1 MAVSYVGEGTRV
13 SVGKAN
19 AGSLRGEIS
28 HAFSG
33 DETSA
38 WIGETWFGKQ
48 VGGVKLSRHWLHGE
62 PDKDSVAVAKVF
74 AAWDRNLR
82 GDQKLTLGGGG
93 ENESFFWGGYGALGL
108 TGRRETGT
116 STSSRADTIYGTDP
130 DFGGYTQQLTTTT
143 TLRTFE
149 QAYDYGVGARLGHH
163 YQPLLVRL
171 TAGLDHEWGQASSSQ
186 TTASLGIEKFFT
198 NSPHSILLNLASAAR
213 RGDFETDRH
222 DHRVGLFWRYEMGGK
237 PGQPARTAKTT
248 GAGATASSAA
258 TGAPPAAAPVVA
270 PAEKPALAAPR
281 AVALEIL
288 FDVDNSDLRP
298 QAREELDGLV
308 AAIPAT
314 GAGYR
319 LTVTGHTCDAG
330 REAYNQKL
338 SERRAGTVRDYLVS
352 AGLSAEWIKVDAK
365 GELSPKYP
373 NTRAE
378 RYKNRRCELD
388 LAIMPAAAP
397 VQPLAPPGVS
407 TASTPPAV
415 ATSLAGETA
424 RQPEWV
430 RRAIYN
436 PVRHKQEV
444 DVYRTQERNV
454 TTSAGDRVYRNRG
467 PLAVDDAVSWPNSG
481 KPIDVLAND
490 SDPDGDALRVIGV
503 TPGAHGQTSI
513 RADGK
518 VDYVAQSGWEGG
530 DQFTYTVSDGKNG
543 GTASARVTIAARPN
557 LPPVAVDDQVS
568 WLGSK
573 MPAIIDVLANDSD
586 PDGDKIAVVGVTN
599 GANGAVSIRPDGKL
613 NYMMNSLW
621 NGVRIIDPY
630 WEGTDQFTYTI
641 SDGKGGTA
649 TAKVTIL
656 IVDP

>member
-1 MAVSYVGEGTRV
+1 MDPTTIVSQKVRALGVATMCILPLSQVLAAPQDPAVPQGMAVSYVGEGTRV

-28 HAFSG
+28 HAFAG

-48 VGGVKLSRHWLHGE
+48 VGGVKLSRHWLRGE
-62 PDKDSVAVAKVF
+62 PEKDSVAVAKVF
-74 AAWDRNLR
+74 AAWDRNMR

-93 ENESFFWGGYGALGL
+93 ENESLFWGGYGALGL
-108 TGRRETGT
+108 SGRRDAGT

-130 DFGGYTQQLTTTT
+130 NFGDYTQQLTTTT

-171 TAGLDHEWGQASSSQ
+171 TAGLDHEWGQASSNQ

-198 NSPHSILLNLASAAR
+198 NSPHSILLNLASASR

-222 DHRVGLFWRYEMGGK
+222 DHRVGLFWRYEMGGQ
-237 PGQPARTAKTT
+237 PGQAARAAKTM

-258 TGAPPAAAPVVA
+258 PGASTVSMLPAA
-270 PAEKPALAAPR
+270 
-281 AVALEIL
+281 
-288 FDVDNSDLRP
+288 
-298 QAREELDGLV
+298 
-308 AAIPAT
+308 T
-314 GAGYR
+314 
-319 LTVTGHTCDAG
+319 
-330 REAYNQKL
+330 
-338 SERRAGTVRDYLVS
+338 
-352 AGLSAEWIKVDAK
+352 
-365 GELSPKYP
+365 
-373 NTRAE
+373 
-378 RYKNRRCELD
+378 
-388 LAIMPAAAP
+388 
-397 VQPLAPPGVS
+397 
-407 TASTPPAV
+407 
-415 ATSLAGETA
+415 TSLAGETV
-424 RQPEWV
+424 RQPEWI

-454 TTSAGDRVYRNRG
+454 TTSAGDRVYRNRA

-503 TPGAHGQTSI
+503 TPGAHGQTAI

-557 LPPVAVDDQVS
+557 LPPVAVDDRVS
-568 WLGSK
+568 WLGSQ
-573 MPAIIDVLANDSD
+573 MPAIIDVLVNDSD

-613 NYMMNSLW
+613 NYMINSLW
-621 NGVRIIDPY
+621 NGTRIVDPY

-649 TAKVTIL
+649 TARVTIV
-656 IVDP
+656 IIDP